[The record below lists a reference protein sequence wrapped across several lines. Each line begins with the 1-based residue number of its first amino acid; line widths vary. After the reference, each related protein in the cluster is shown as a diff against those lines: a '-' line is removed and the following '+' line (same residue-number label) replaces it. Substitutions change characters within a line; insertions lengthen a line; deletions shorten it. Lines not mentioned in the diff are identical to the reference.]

1 MWILNNHV
9 TLLPERSIMNWIF
22 FLLIAI
28 AYSAT
33 VWQQWQWSVQG
44 TSDLSPMHALTDHLL
59 HAANDAVT
67 LAIGLIGVLALFMGL
82 MRIIEEA
89 GLLNILAKL
98 LYPLLKWLFPEIPA
112 NHPAFG
118 AMVMNLS
125 ANMIG
130 LGNAATPFGLKAMQ
144 ELDKLN
150 PHPGV
155 ATNAMILFL
164 AINTTCITL
173 IPTKI
178 IALRTSAGSQ
188 DPAGIIAST
197 LIATLCA
204 MIVAIIAAKI
214 LQRVL
219 TPPQATITLVTDT
232 SCDETVQPYPVWVN
246 ATAILFLILLI
257 PTTLFWGKQ
266 FSAWILPS
274 LIVAILAFGLFKKI
288 DIYGCFTEGAKSGF
302 EIAIKII
309 PFLVAILVAIGM
321 FRSSGA
327 LDAITKTIG
336 PFTEIIGIP
345 VEALPM
351 VFMRPLSGSGS
362 LGVMSDILQ
371 NPAIGPDSY
380 TGYLVSTMM
389 GSTETTFYVL
399 AVYFGSVQIR
409 RIRHALAVGLI
420 AEVAGMLASVI
431 AVKMLFF
438 S

>member
-1 MWILNNHV
+1 
-9 TLLPERSIMNWIF
+9 MNWIF

-33 VWQQWQWSVQG
+33 IWQQWQWSLNR
-44 TSDLSPMHALTDHLL
+44 TTDLSPMHALTDHLL

-82 MRIIEEA
+82 MRIIEET
-89 GLLNILAKL
+89 GLLQIIAKL
-98 LYPLLKWLFPEIPA
+98 LYPLLKWLFPEIPP

-144 ELDKLN
+144 ELEKLN
-150 PHPGV
+150 PHPGI
-155 ATNAMILFL
+155 ATNAMVLFL

-188 DPAGIIAST
+188 DPAGIIATT

-204 MIVAIIAAKI
+204 TIIAIIAAKL

-219 TPPQATITLVTDT
+219 TPVQPTTTITTDN
-232 SCDETVQPYPVWVN
+232 SANEIIHSYPAWVN
-246 ATAILFLILLI
+246 ATAVLFLILLI
-257 PTTLFWGKQ
+257 PITLFWGKQ
-266 FSAWILPS
+266 FSAWMLPT
-274 LIVAILAFGLFKKI
+274 LIVGIFSFGMVKKI
-288 DIYGCFTEGAKSGF
+288 DIYGCFIEGAKSGF
-302 EIAIKII
+302 EIAVKII
-309 PFLVAILVAIGM
+309 PYLVAILVAIGM
-321 FRSSGA
+321 FRASGA
-327 LDAITKTIG
+327 LDTITSTLG
-336 PFTEIIGIP
+336 PFTQAIGIP

-399 AVYFGSVQIR
+399 AVYFGSIQIR

-420 AEVAGMLASVI
+420 AEIAGMLASVF
-431 AVKMLFF
+431 AVKILFL